1 VYVGTKQRGRVLV
14 RGTIVI
20 QGYSFFLRFNLLLI
34 IVDLWSSLS
43 SLPSSS
49 SGGPLCLSW
58 HLTVALPFP
67 IQAWIAIQHQ
77 KNGEVGTFKVLL

>member
-1 VYVGTKQRGRVLV
+1 VYVGTEQRRKILV
-14 RGTIVI
+14 RGTVVM

-58 HLTVALPFP
+58 HLTVALLFP
-67 IQAWIAIQHQ
+67 IQAWIAIRRR